1 MLNSRILLKNI
12 QPHFFLYPTKFLY
25 LRPICSFSNSDT
37 PNNTNERQENKPK
50 FNLIEKFRNK
60 TRINRS
66 NIARIYEISKKMNIL
81 RYFRKEIDEQKLVDF
96 LQKVQRF
103 TLLGIYEAVSFSYLF
118 NYLDIFRQNLLYAC
132 GGGLGVAFASL
143 YFLQKYNSSNHKN
156 NLLKFL
162 LYQGI
167 IISLSMSFTPALSLI
182 SNPVLIPAIY
192 VISAASYFTS
202 QVTNAY
208 FAKQRYVLPVVTFVG
223 GVCGGFLTLYAIS
236 YSAFVAVGN
245 NPFVG
250 AYSNFWV
257 KNEIYMINAIFALNA
272 NNAIKNFKRGDMN
285 SMAIALNFYLNFVK
299 RIASLLSYILGKLK
313 N

>member
-12 QPHFFLYPTKFLY
+12 QPHFFLYSTKCFY
-25 LRPICSFSNSDT
+25 FRPLSSFSKLDT
-37 PNNTNERQENKPK
+37 PNDTDEKQENKQK
-50 FNLIEKFRNK
+50 LSFVERFRNK

-66 NIARIYEISKKMNIL
+66 NISRIYEISKKMNIL

-103 TLLGIYEAVSFSYLF
+103 TLLGIYEAVSLAYLF
-118 NYLDIFRQNLLYAC
+118 NHLDIFRQNLLYAF
-132 GGGLGVAFASL
+132 GGGLGVAFSSL
-143 YFLQKYNSSNHKN
+143 YFLQKYNHANNKN
-156 NLLKFL
+156 NFLKFL

-167 IISLSMSFTPALSLI
+167 IISLSMSFTPALSFI
-182 SNPVLIPAIY
+182 SNPVSIPAIY

-202 QVTNAY
+202 QIANAY
-208 FAKQRYVLPVVTFVG
+208 FAKQRYVLPIVTFVG
-223 GVCGGFLTLYAIS
+223 GVCGGFLTLYGIS

-250 AYSNFWV
+250 AYSNFWI
-257 KNEIYMINAIFALNA
+257 KNEIYLINAIFSLNT
-272 NNAIKNFKRGDMN
+272 NSAIKNFKRGDMN

-299 RIASLLSYILGKLK
+299 RIASLLSYLLGKLK